1 MVQCANCMTAVIKN
15 GINPILNQYDYPELG
30 VKIGIEEGENVIVQ
44 FGQDNSL

>member
-1 MVQCANCMTAVIKN
+1 MTAVIKN
-15 GINPILNQYDYPELG
+15 GINPILNQYDYLELS